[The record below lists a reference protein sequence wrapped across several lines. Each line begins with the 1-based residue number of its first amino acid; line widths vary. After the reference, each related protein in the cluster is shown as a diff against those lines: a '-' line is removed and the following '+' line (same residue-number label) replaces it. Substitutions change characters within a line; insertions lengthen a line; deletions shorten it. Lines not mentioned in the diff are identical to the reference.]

1 MSKNNNFAV
10 IDIGTN
16 AVKCICF
23 SNGKMIDID
32 EDDTLRNKRLTQTGE
47 NDLDPEN
54 LLNGITYFIERAEIH
69 HIPKDKVYIVATEGF
84 RRSSNKEQ
92 LQQLIK
98 QKTGRLV
105 HLISARR
112 EAYLSALGGLS
123 YIRDNFKGQPNK
135 ILYIEAG
142 GGSTEVSVFDTSQR
156 GILSMTETCSLP
168 VGSKTDLANVDLSQY
183 NDEISNIMQTIKD
196 GDNVAVVVNSSSA
209 GRILAA
215 HNKMS
220 PYTAKTVAKKQ
231 YSIEAC
237 SFLEMLKE
245 IQEDNPTHIQETYYL
260 GKGSPNGFI
269 SHCGILKYILEQS
282 PDVVKK
288 ASLSTTIGGLKLG
301 LATEIENANG
311 NDEEIDNI
319 LQKDNITIGNG
330 STLAEDDGKDSKT
343 WKAQIKNAINK
354 VNQEANGKFQFVL
367 KPNKEN
373 NNDKIL
379 TYEDKINPENKIQ
392 FTSTNNA
399 SVSGDIQ
406 AYYAICMTAQKLGK
420 KINFGTFK
428 DVEQKALLYQ
438 ACLEKGVE
446 ITNSPPIEEFKQCK
460 NFNKIQ
466 KLTQATISPTVIVN
480 CR

>member
-23 SNGKMIDID
+23 SNGEMI
-32 EDDTLRNKRLTQTGE
+32 DTLRNIGLTQTGE

-54 LLNGITYFIERAEIH
+54 LLDGITHFIESAKEYN
-69 HIPKDKVYIVATEGF
+69 IPSDKVYIVATEGF

-92 LQQLIK
+92 LQELIK

-105 HLISARR
+105 HLISTRR

-123 YIRDNFKGQPNK
+123 YIKNNFKGKPNK

-142 GGSTEVSVFDTSQR
+142 GGSTEVSVFDTSKR
-156 GILSMTETCSLP
+156 GILSITETYSLP
-168 VGSKTDLANVDLSQY
+168 VGSKTDLANVDLSKY
-183 NDEISNIMQTIKD
+183 NNEIRNIMQTIRD

-209 GRILAA
+209 RRILAYEQ
-215 HNKMS
+215 KCRS
-220 PYTAKTVAKKQ
+220 YTAKNIAKDQ
-231 YSIEAC
+231 YSIETSC
-237 SFLEMLKE
+237 FLEKLKKIPKSDSSY
-245 IQEDNPTHIQETYYL
+245 IQKNYYL
-260 GKGSPNGFI
+260 GKNSPGGFI
-269 SHCGILKYILEQS
+269 SHCGILEYILEQS

-288 ASLSTTIGGLKLG
+288 APLSTTIGGLKLG
-301 LATEIENANG
+301 LAMRIKAAEG

-343 WKAQIKNAINK
+343 WKAKIKNAINT
-354 VNQEANGKFQFVL
+354 VNQEANGEFQFML
-367 KPNKEN
+367 KSNKEN

-438 ACLEKGVE
+438 DCLEKGVE

-466 KLTQATISPTVIVN
+466 RLTQATISPTVIVN